1 MTECKYNFKFIDL
14 FCGIGGF
21 HVALD
26 ELGGECV
33 LACDSD
39 KYCREIYEKNYGIT
53 PLPDVRKIDTED
65 MPDFDVLCAG
75 FPCFV
80 SGTPVL
86 TDSGY
91 KNIED
96 VGLKD
101 KLLTHSGNF
110 QDIINL
116 QRKVYSGDL
125 YDIKVKY
132 RPKKIKCTNEH
143 PFYVRKRNRIWNNSI
158 RKYEY
163 IWDEPEW
170 ITAEKLN
177 ETHYVGM
184 VVNNNNIIPEF
195 NIKKQ
200 VNKTSTKNI
209 QIVLDEPDMWFMM
222 GYFLGDGW
230 IEDTKKKDG
239 RLMYKIR
246 FAINNTDYDKVFSCI
261 SKYLP
266 IKDKHCDSGEHCKK
280 YGCSNQ
286 LWYNI
291 LKEFGKYAHGKRIP
305 EWVQDAPIHLIE
317 EFINGY
323 ITADGYVKGSLFEM
337 TTVSENIAYGIQR
350 LFLKLGK
357 IIGINYNKRPKNTII
372 EGRVVNQRD
381 TYKIRGYSV
390 LKRRSYGSIIDNYA
404 WFPINIT
411 SERVFDVPVYNFEVA
426 TDNSYI
432 VHNVIAHNCQPFSNA
447 GKKSN
452 FGHKKGLLFDEVM
465 RIARAKQPR
474 FLFLENVKHIK
485 KVSGGKVLKYI
496 KEQIDNA
503 GYHLQMFNMS
513 PHEYGI
519 PQQRER
525 VYFVCV
531 RRDIHDGSEVELLEP
546 KTTEIDLSKFL
557 QDKSEVSAKYFLD
570 SGTHKYGDIKEALD
584 AWEEMISIFPP
595 GEKISPTI
603 MANEFYKYDPEFKN
617 PDCYSRDEFSE
628 LKAWRQDYIKKN
640 RPLYERYKEQWDAW
654 YERNREILQKRE
666 IYGKLEWQVGRIK
679 PGDSIFNYFIQLR
692 QSGIRVK
699 KNKYFPT
706 LVAMAQIPI
715 YAREMR
721 FLTPRECARIQSFPD
736 TYHGREWFIHEK
748 DNQSYKQFGNAV
760 NVENVKNVI
769 KSTFKTHFKST
780 LHISDIKKD
789 GEQIKIC
796 FGPNNYCILT
806 KEKILQLN
814 QLINDVTIIV

>member
-1 MTECKYNFKFIDL
+1 MTEGKYDFKFIDL

-132 RPKKIKCTNEH
+132 RPEMIKCTNEH

-177 ETHYVGM
+177 DTHYVGM
-184 VVNNNNIIPEF
+184 VINNRESFPNFNFKFIAFDFNHRSESTMKAWIRRCSFITAYPTEIWGLEPRGEF
-195 NIKKQ
+195 DLRSHWVPGEKYEVHSLTRLQ
-200 VNKTSTKNI
+200 
-209 QIVLDEPDMWFMM
+209 
-222 GYFLGDGW
+222 
-230 IEDTKKKDG
+230 KKDV
-239 RLMYKIR
+239 K
-246 FAINNTDYDKVFSCI
+246 KVI
-261 SKYLP
+261 
-266 IKDKHCDSGEHCKK
+266 SGELRLQDIVSKVDDVQ
-280 YGCSNQ
+280 YE
-286 LWYNI
+286 L
-291 LKEFGKYAHGKRIP
+291 LKLYIPFCTTIP
-305 EWVQDAPIHLIE
+305 EWLQDLPVKYIITFLE
-317 EFINGY
+317 EFPKKIKTKY
-323 ITADGYVKGSLFEM
+323 K
-337 TTVSENIAYGIQR
+337 NIAYGIQR

-357 IIGINYNKRPKNTII
+357 IVPVDMDG
-372 EGRVVNQRD
+372 D
-381 TYKIRGYSV
+381 TYIINWYIYKKGIEKTYVSV
-390 LKRRSYGSIIDNYA
+390 SDYILVPDVELRLNSTRSSSISRSYIIDNYA

-474 FLFLENVKHIK
+474 FMFLENVKHIK
-485 KVSGGKVLKYI
+485 KVSGGKVLEYI

-531 RRDIHDGSEVELLEP
+531 RRDIYDGSEVELLEP

-557 QDKSEVSAKYFLD
+557 QDKSEVPAEYFLD

-617 PDCYSRDEFSE
+617 PDCYSREEFSE

-769 KSTFKTHFKST
+769 KSTFKTYFKTT

-796 FGPNNYCILT
+796 FGPDNYCILT

-814 QLINDVTIIV
+814 QLINGVTTV

>member
-1 MTECKYNFKFIDL
+1 MTEGKYNFKFIDL

-101 KLLTHSGNF
+101 KLLTHSGKF
-110 QDIINL
+110 QDISNL

-125 YDIKVKY
+125 YNISVKY
-132 RPKKIKCTNEH
+132 HPKKIKCTNEH

-170 ITAEKLN
+170 VTAEKLN

-184 VVNNNNIIPEF
+184 VVNNKNIIPEF
-195 NIKKQ
+195 NRLLINIDTWKTLGKLTCNRCENADYEIIKLFTSFN
-200 VNKTSTKNI
+200 NK
-209 QIVLDEPDMWFMM
+209 
-222 GYFLGDGW
+222 
-230 IEDTKKKDG
+230 
-239 RLMYKIR
+239 
-246 FAINNTDYDKVFSCI
+246 
-261 SKYLP
+261 
-266 IKDKHCDSGEHCKK
+266 
-280 YGCSNQ
+280 
-286 LWYNI
+286 
-291 LKEFGKYAHGKRIP
+291 IP
-305 EWVQDAPIHLIE
+305 EWIQNAPIK
-317 EFINGY
+317 
-323 ITADGYVKGSLFEM
+323 YVKAFTDGFPKEIK
-337 TTVSENIAYGIQR
+337 TKYKNIALGIQR
-350 LFLKLGK
+350 LFLKLGQFVSVSM
-357 IIGINYNKRPKNTII
+357 IG
-372 EGRVVNQRD
+372 D
-381 TYKIRGYSV
+381 TYKICGYSV

-474 FLFLENVKHIK
+474 FMFLENVKHIK
-485 KVSGGKVLKYI
+485 KVSGGKVLEYI

-531 RRDIHDGSEVELLEP
+531 RRDIYDGSEVELLEP

-557 QDKSEVSAKYFLD
+557 QDKSEVPAKYFLD

-640 RPLYERYKEQWDAW
+640 RPLYERYKEQWDTW

-666 IYGKLEWQVGRIK
+666 IYGKLEWQVGKIK

-692 QSGIRVK
+692 QSGIRIK

-796 FGPNNYCILT
+796 FGPDNYCILT

-814 QLINDVTIIV
+814 QLINDSTIIV

>member
-1 MTECKYNFKFIDL
+1 MTESKYDFKFIDL

-21 HVALD
+21 HTALD

-53 PLPDVRKIDTED
+53 PREDVRKLKAED
-65 MPDFDVLCAG
+65 IPDFDVLCAG

-86 TDSGY
+86 TDNGY

-96 VGLKD
+96 VVFED
-101 KLLTHSGNF
+101 KLLTHSGKF
-110 QDIINL
+110 QDISNL
-116 QRKVYSGDL
+116 QRKVFSGDL
-125 YDIKVKY
+125 YNISVKY
-132 RPKKIKCTNEH
+132 HPKTINCTNEH

-163 IWDEPEW
+163 VWDEPEW
-170 ITAEKLN
+170 VTAEKLN
-177 ETHYVGM
+177 DTYYVGM
-184 VVNNNNIIPEF
+184 VVNNKNIIPEF
-195 NIKKQ
+195 NRLLINIDTWKTLGKLTCNRCENADYEIIKLFTSFN
-200 VNKTSTKNI
+200 NK
-209 QIVLDEPDMWFMM
+209 
-222 GYFLGDGW
+222 
-230 IEDTKKKDG
+230 
-239 RLMYKIR
+239 
-246 FAINNTDYDKVFSCI
+246 
-261 SKYLP
+261 
-266 IKDKHCDSGEHCKK
+266 
-280 YGCSNQ
+280 
-286 LWYNI
+286 
-291 LKEFGKYAHGKRIP
+291 IP
-305 EWVQDAPIHLIE
+305 EWIQNAPIK
-317 EFINGY
+317 
-323 ITADGYVKGSLFEM
+323 YVKAFTDGFPKEIK
-337 TTVSENIAYGIQR
+337 TKYKNIALGIQR
-350 LFLKLGK
+350 LFLKLGQFVSVSM
-357 IIGINYNKRPKNTII
+357 IG
-372 EGRVVNQRD
+372 D

-474 FLFLENVKHIK
+474 FMFLENVKHIL
-485 KVSGGKVLKYI
+485 KVSNGAVMI
-496 KEQIDNA
+496 HIRNEIDKA
-503 GYHLQMFNMS
+503 GYVLQLFQMS

-525 VYFVCV
+525 IYFVCV
-531 RRDIHDGSEVELLEP
+531 RRDIHNGSEVELLEP

-557 QDKSEVSAKYFLD
+557 QDKSEVPAKYFLD

-584 AWEEMISIFPP
+584 AWEEMINIFPP

-617 PDCYSRDEFSE
+617 PDCYSREEFCE

-640 RPLYERYKEQWDAW
+640 RPLYERYKEKWDAW
-654 YERNREILQKRE
+654 YERNRDILQKRE
-666 IYGKLEWQVGRIK
+666 IYGKLEWQVGKIK

-736 TYHGREWFIHEK
+736 SFIPHPN
-748 DNQSYKQFGNAV
+748 DRQSYKQFGNAV
-760 NVENVKNVI
+760 NVENVYNVVN
-769 KSTFKTHFKST
+769 ST
-780 LHISDIKKD
+780 LQSYSSK
-789 GEQIKIC
+789 
-796 FGPNNYCILT
+796 
-806 KEKILQLN
+806 LN
-814 QLINDVTIIV
+814 VV